1 MCIRFGC
8 VYSIRGRILA
18 SNFFDNDM
26 PKKPKKKGSVQSDED
41 SQLEQR
47 LQAIAEK
54 NREMN
59 QALTKIL
66 KGVKK
71 SNPSSHS

>member
-1 MCIRFGC
+1 
-8 VYSIRGRILA
+8 
-18 SNFFDNDM
+18 M
-26 PKKPKKKGSVQSDED
+26 PKKPKKKGSVHSDED